1 MVKGLRLAHV
11 WVHAVSLSSEEQE
24 KKEVLDT
31 KEGGNRKPTVPSYA
45 AQHLAGEGTQEQK
58 NKGVAVPRM
67 KGQLR

>member
-1 MVKGLRLAHV
+1 MCGYMLFPCPQKSRKKRSGG
-11 WVHAVSLSSEEQE
+11 

-31 KEGGNRKPTVPSYA
+31 KEGGNRKPAVPSYA